1 MLLQMRAY
9 NPEMAFR
16 NGDVFMDTVVANGVG
31 ITKITKYMKDLIGT
45 LGSSEEK
52 IEGLSEV

>member
-16 NGDVFMDTVVANGVG
+16 NGDTFMDTVVANGIG

-45 LGSSEEK
+45 LGSSE
-52 IEGLSEV
+52 